1 MNTSTRQLALLGGG
15 AGLGAGLM
23 YLLDPQGGGRRRAL
37 ARDKAVHAYHVSGDA
52 LRKSSVDLAHRSRGL
67 LASAGS
73 ALHGDGVP
81 DRVLAERVRSKLGR
95 CVSHPHAIDVEAH
108 DGCVVLRGEAL
119 TSEADHLLAK
129 LAKVKGVHSLDNQL
143 VLHDSTE
150 GVPALQSGSSGRRRM
165 NLPPAARLLAG
176 TAGGALALA
185 GLARMIRSTR
195 ATTAFA
201 RR

>member
-1 MNTSTRQLALLGGG
+1 MNRSTRQLALLGGG

-37 ARDKAVHAYHVSGDA
+37 ARDKAVRAYHTGSEA
-52 LRKSSVDLAHRSRGL
+52 LRKSSVDLANRSRGL
-67 LASAGS
+67 MASANS
-73 ALHGDGVP
+73 ALHGDSVD

-95 CVSHPHAIDVEAH
+95 YVAHPHAIDVEAC
-108 DGCVVLRGEAL
+108 DGCVILRGEAL
-119 TSEADHLLAK
+119 ASEADHLLKK
-129 LAKVKGVHSLDNQL
+129 LAKVKGVHSVDNQL
-143 VLHDSTE
+143 MLHESAE
-150 GVPALQSGSSGRRRM
+150 GVPSLQNGGRQRRLH
-165 NLPPAARLLAG
+165 LPPAARLIAG

-185 GLARMIRSTR
+185 GLARMVRSTG